1 MIKIGDRVSP
11 TMNMPKK
18 GTVINVVFKD
28 SNSWLIGGSSSKI
41 RILIV
46 EHDDGEKIQ
55 YTSND
60 LTPVFE

>member
-18 GTVINVVFKD
+18 GTVINVTFKE
-28 SNSWLIGGSSSKI
+28 SKAWFIGGSSSQI

-46 EHDDGEKIQ
+46 EHDDGDKIS

-60 LTPVFE
+60 LTPIFE